1 MARTIFAPG
10 ETEADAPAAGEGDA
24 SFLARADAVIGIEI
38 AAVRQAMVVSLVIV
52 VMGLQLWI
60 V

>member
-1 MARTIFAPG
+1 VALA
-10 ETEADAPAAGEGDA
+10 EADALAAGEGDA

-38 AAVRQAMVVSLVIV
+38 AAVRQAMVMSLATVFMV
-52 VMGLQLWI
+52 LQLWI